1 MQMQPW
7 IIERIKEQ
15 EAVKERKARVQPQL
29 PIPEPLQQIVP
40 TTGTDGEERG
50 IVSVDFEL

>member
-1 MQMQPW
+1 MQPW
-7 IIERIKEQ
+7 IIEKIKEQ
-15 EAVKERKARVQPQL
+15 EAAKERKARVQPQL
-29 PIPEPLQQIVP
+29 PTPEPLQQIAP